1 MRNSAKIALSVA
13 LMTMVAQVSFGM
25 AALADD
31 HDHYRGDR
39 DHDGDRDRG
48 DRDHGVHGA
57 PGPIAGAGLPVLAVG
72 YGVYWLIRRRR
83 KAQ

>member
-1 MRNSAKIALSVA
+1 MNNPAKIALSIA
-13 LMTMVAQVSFGM
+13 LMTMVAQFSFGM

-31 HDHYRGDR
+31 HDHYRWGDR
-39 DHDGDRDRG
+39 NHDGDRG
-48 DRDHGVHGA
+48 HGVHGA

-72 YGVYWLIRRRR
+72 YAAYWLIRRRR